1 MRFHHFLLGCLLGC
15 LISAGTVSGQADSL
29 RAVVAQPPNDTADLK
44 ALYTLVRV
52 NLRQDPAAAMQ
63 NARDLASRAISRQQ
77 SSWAALGYR
86 TVGTLHWLNNSHD
99 SSRYY
104 NELALTTLGKPAN
117 DPRVGVG
124 ILVNI
129 GNYYTLH
136 EKYDEAAG
144 YFSQAYEL
152 AIESGYDKDLP
163 KILNNLGVLF
173 KRLGRNRSALRT
185 YESALRLK
193 ETDADTLGIANT
205 LLNLGRVRLELDQV
219 EAALMDFDRASVLY
233 RAIDREGEVAGVELS
248 RGVAY
253 YERGEFD
260 LAERTIKA
268 ALALPEVVL
277 EDYIRANVL
286 LVLADLARN
295 EKDAD
300 ASFTY
305 LREGY
310 PLAKASGISSLL
322 TNYERSFGHTYRLL
336 DREEEASAHFAIFAQ
351 SIDAV
356 HEKRR
361 LDAYEETVEEFQA
374 QLREAEIERQELT
387 ISRQQQR
394 QQLMWLGLACLG
406 LLATG
411 IWLLLR
417 SRLNLQRIEAL
428 RLESERKAEMEALNR
443 QAELNGLRAMIEGQE
458 VERKRVAKDLHD
470 GLGGLLAT
478 VKARLSTEA
487 PTADTSNQLIDRA
500 CTEVRRIAHN
510 MMPQT
515 LALSGLSG
523 SLRDIVSQLNQRG
536 LDTDLEIIGQPD
548 LRLDEDGQAML
559 LRILQELTHNVVK
572 HANAKKLFIQLL
584 DQPNQLLLTVEDDGK
599 GFNSDEVR
607 VTKNGIG
614 LENIDSRVA
623 YLRGHIQYDSSPGH
637 GTTVTLTLPL

>member
-1 MRFHHFLLGCLLGC
+1 MVF
-15 LISAGTVSGQADSL
+15 GQADSL
-29 RAVVAQPPNDTADLK
+29 RMVVANPPNDTADLA
-44 ALYTLVRV
+44 ALYALVRV
-52 NLRQDPAAAMQ
+52 NLRKAPAASMQ
-63 NARDLASRAISRQQ
+63 NARDLARLARAREKTH
-77 SSWAALGYR
+77 WAALGYR
-86 TVGTLHWLNNSHD
+86 TVGTLHWLNNTPD

-104 NELALTTLGKPAN
+104 NELALKALGDPAN

-124 ILVNI
+124 ILVNL
-129 GNYYTLH
+129 GSYYTLH

-144 YFSQAYEL
+144 YFSGAYEL
-152 AIESGYDKDLP
+152 AIESGYDRDLP

-185 YESALRLK
+185 YEKALRLK
-193 ETDADTLGIANT
+193 EQEADTIGVANT
-205 LLNLGRVRLELDQV
+205 LLNLGRLRLELDQV
-219 EAALMDFDRASVLY
+219 EAALTDFERASALY
-233 RAIDREGEVAGVELS
+233 RAVGREGEVAGVELS

-253 YERGEFD
+253 YDRDEFD

-268 ALALPEVVL
+268 AMALPEVEM
-277 EDYIRANVL
+277 EDYVRANAL
-286 LVLADLARN
+286 LVLADLARRK
-295 EKDAD
+295 EDAT
-300 ASFTY
+300 ASLAY

-310 PLAKASGISSLL
+310 PLAKASEISSLL

-336 DREEEASAHFAIFAQ
+336 DREKEASAHFAVFAQ
-351 SIDAV
+351 SIDGV
-356 HEKRR
+356 HEKQK
-361 LDAYEETVEEFQA
+361 LDVYQETVNEFQA

-387 ISRQQQR
+387 IARQRQR
-394 QQLMWLGLACLG
+394 QQLMGLGLACLG

-417 SRLNLQRIEAL
+417 SRLNVQRSEAL
-428 RLESERKAEMEALNR
+428 RLESERKAEVDALNR
-443 QAELNGLRAMIEGQE
+443 QAELNGLRSMIEGQE

-478 VKARLSTEA
+478 VKARLSMEA
-487 PTADTSNQLIDRA
+487 PTAAAANQLIDRA

-523 SLRDIVSQLNQRG
+523 SVRDIVAQLNQRG
-536 LDTDLEIIGQPD
+536 IDTELEIIGQPD
-548 LRLDEDGQAML
+548 LRLNEDGQAML

-572 HANAKKLFIQLL
+572 HAGAEKLFIQLL

-599 GFNSDEVR
+599 GFNADYVR
-607 VTKNGIG
+607 SAKKGIG

-623 YLRGHIQYDSSPGH
+623 YLRGDIQYDSSPGH